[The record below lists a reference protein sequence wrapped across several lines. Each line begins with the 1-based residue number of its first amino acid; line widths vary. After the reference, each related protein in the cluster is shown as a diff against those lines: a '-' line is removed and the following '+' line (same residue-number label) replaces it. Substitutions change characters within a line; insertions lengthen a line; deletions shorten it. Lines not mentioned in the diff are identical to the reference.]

1 MEPLFADGLM
11 LRPLTRR
18 DVPAFVEAVRESYT
32 TVARWMNWW
41 RSDYSRADAKLWIA
55 QADKNLQ
62 EETGYEMGVFTA
74 DGKIFLGSAG
84 LNLFNREHN
93 FCNLGYWVRESRQ
106 GQGIATRA
114 ARALAEFGFRELKLA
129 RIEIVVAQDNLPS
142 QRVAQKI
149 GATFEGV
156 ARNRLL
162 IAGRSHAA
170 VVYSLISAQALNV

>member
-1 MEPLFADGLM
+1 MQPLFADGM
-11 LRPLTRR
+11 ILRPFTRR
-18 DVPAFVEAVRESYT
+18 DVPTFVEAVRESHT

-41 RSDYSRADAKLWIA
+41 RSDYSRDDAKTWIA
-55 QADKNLQ
+55 QAGKNLQ
-62 EETGYEMGVFTA
+62 EETCYELGIFTA

-114 ARALAEFGFRELKLA
+114 ARTLAGFGFRELKLA

-156 ARNRLL
+156 ARNRLTV
-162 IAGRSHAA
+162 AGRSHAA
-170 VVYSLISAQALNV
+170 AVYSLVSEQDL

>member
-1 MEPLFADGLM
+1 MQPLFADGII
-11 LRPLTRR
+11 LRPWVTR
-18 DVPAFVEAVRESYT
+18 DVAAFVEAVRESHT

-41 RSDYSRADAKLWIA
+41 RSDYSRDDAKTWIA
-55 QADKNLQ
+55 QAGKNLQ
-62 EETGYEMGVFTA
+62 EETGYELGIFTA
-74 DGKIFLGSAG
+74 DGKIFLGGAG

-114 ARALAEFGFRELKLA
+114 VRTLAEFGFRELKLA
-129 RIEIVVAQDNLPS
+129 RIEIVAAQDNLSS

-156 ARNRLL
+156 ARNRLV

-170 VVYSLISAQALNV
+170 VVYSLISAQGL